1 VTDLTYEDRRM
12 FAITQL
18 EMVLD
23 VCGFMDE
30 DDILDAADEW
40 SVDIAEQVR
49 MLHELTAMAEGTL

>member
-12 FAITQL
+12 FALTQL
-18 EMVLD
+18 EMVFD

-40 SVDIAEQVR
+40 STNTSEQVR